1 MNISAKQ
8 INLATQSIERELGVR
23 PITKQHLI
31 QGQFSD
37 LIYDYRSGSKSGQVR
52 TYGQVKQFR
61 SENAARLGQT
71 PTEYTEKEYKLQLK
85 KLYNI
90 ISPRL
95 TIEGEEN
102 DYRDKVKALFDSFNE
117 AYGETVDIY
126 NMPFDQLKRIVD
138 YMDEQEMRAR
148 DRKGGKI
155 DSPHKFVWLSE
166 ALVEEGLR
174 ELEYFDTESD
184 DF

>member
-8 INLATQSIERELGVR
+8 INLATKLIERELDVR
-23 PITKQHLI
+23 PVTKQHLI

-52 TYGQVKQFR
+52 TYGEVKAFR
-61 SENAARLGQT
+61 AENALKLGQT
-71 PTEYTEKEYKLQLK
+71 PIEYTEKEYKLQLK

-102 DYRDKVKALFDSFNE
+102 DYRDKVKALFDSYNSM
-117 AYGETVDIY
+117 YGETIDIY

-138 YMDEQEMRAR
+138 YMDEQEMRSR

-155 DSPHKFVWLSE
+155 DSPHKFEWISE
-166 ALVEEGLR
+166 ALEKEGLR
-174 ELEYFDTESD
+174 DWDYFDTESE